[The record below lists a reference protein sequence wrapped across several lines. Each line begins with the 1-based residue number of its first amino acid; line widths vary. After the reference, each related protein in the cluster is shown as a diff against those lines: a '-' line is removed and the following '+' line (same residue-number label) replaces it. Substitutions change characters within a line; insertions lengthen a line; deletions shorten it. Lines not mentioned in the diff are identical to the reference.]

1 MEECIFFFNLCME
14 SLKMTECTTPGLDK
28 FKPVPKILSE
38 SFRRLISDGNVSLL
52 PKAMSL
58 LRGKQSTS
66 VRSLSCLHRTPRG
79 IGGFFKGKCR
89 ITMSESMQI
98 ALKVR

>member
-1 MEECIFFFNLCME
+1 
-14 SLKMTECTTPGLDK
+14 MTERTTPGLDK

-66 VRSLSCLHRTPRG
+66 VRSGELSTQNTHGHRRLLQR
-79 IGGFFKGKCR
+79 K
-89 ITMSESMQI
+89 M
-98 ALKVR
+98 